1 MDRQRIGKYTILSQI
16 GKGGMGV
23 VYKAFDPTIGR
34 TLAIKT
40 ILFDESGPR
49 MAREEAQARF
59 LREARSIGG
68 LSHPNIVTV
77 YEAGEDQGTSFI
89 AMEYVEGNS
98 LEDILKSG
106 KKFSQNEALRL
117 IIQLADALGHAH
129 RHGIVHRDVKPG
141 NILIDQEGRSRL
153 VDFGIARISASTIT
167 QANAIMGTP
176 FYMSP
181 EQIMG
186 KPVDG
191 RADIFAA
198 GAILYELLASEKPFP
213 GEQISTVIYKIVHE
227 DPLSL
232 RSYQKD
238 LPAGLDAIV
247 CKALAKDPD
256 KRYQTC
262 DDLIA
267 DITDVLGG
275 ASTKPSIAQG
285 VASAPALGETIRID
299 PAERPS
305 TVPPVADAGAAAPA
319 ASRKRGFLWAGLT
332 AAIVG
337 LAAVAVLLFKTSAPE
352 RPEPTSA
359 KQVRTSTEL
368 KPGDAPPT
376 DKTISIAAPAEK
388 PGAVASEKSAVALK
402 SNNTANPP
410 VGPPVVKTETQALI
424 KAKDAPAAPP
434 VKKDVAEV
442 PPAVKTEPPPKV
454 KTEPTPDS
462 GKILT
467 LLSTARESSARGA
480 YRDAFNAAQAVLR
493 LDPESPEAHE
503 LWVSSSRR
511 LAPLEIKTL
520 IDQYVQSYRDGS
532 TPAFLQ
538 ANCLPELYLR
548 IKKDI
553 DVLFIQYRSFEGSA
567 AEISLDFVES
577 GPDRLEAD
585 TTFGLSV
592 TGQSLSS
599 GAKRTLFEG
608 YYKWRWRKT
617 GERWTIA
624 DIQFAPVR
632 S

>member
-40 ILFDESGPR
+40 IRFDESGPP

-59 LREARSIGG
+59 LREAHSIGG

-89 AMEYVEGNS
+89 AMEYVEGKS

-167 QANAIMGTP
+167 QFTAIMGTP
-176 FYMSP
+176 YYMSP
-181 EQIMG
+181 EQITG

-227 DPLSL
+227 EPLSL

-267 DITDVLGG
+267 DITNVLRG
-275 ASTKPSIAQG
+275 ASPKPPIAQG
-285 VASAPALGETIRID
+285 VAPALGETIRIGS
-299 PAERPS
+299 AERPS
-305 TVPPVADAGAAAPA
+305 AAPPIAAAGAAAPI

-332 AAIVG
+332 AAIIG

-352 RPEPTSA
+352 RPEPPSA
-359 KQVRTSTEL
+359 KQARTLTEP

-376 DKTISIAAPAEK
+376 DKTISSASLAEK
-388 PGAVASEKSAVALK
+388 PSAVASEKSAVALK
-402 SNNTANPP
+402 SKDTANPP
-410 VGPPVVKTETQALI
+410 IGPPVVKTEIQALI

-434 VKKDVAEV
+434 VKKAAAEV
-442 PPAVKTEPPPKV
+442 PPAVKTDA
-454 KTEPTPDS
+454 PDS
-462 GKILT
+462 GRIFALLT
-467 LLSTARESSARGA
+467 TARESYSRGE
-480 YRDAFNAAQAVLR
+480 YREAFNAAQAVLR
-493 LDPESPEAHE
+493 LDPESPEARE
-503 LWVSSSRR
+503 LWLSSSRR
-511 LAPLEIKTL
+511 LAPLEIKIL

-553 DVLFIQYRSFEGSA
+553 DVLFSQYRSFEGSA
-567 AEISLDFVES
+567 AEISLDFAES

-585 TTFGLSV
+585 TTFGLSI
-592 TGQSLSS
+592 TGRSLSS
-599 GAKRTLFEG
+599 GTKRTLFEG
-608 YYKWRWRKT
+608 FYKWRWRKT